1 MGRRR
6 ERGRRSPGG
15 ARGPSLPRV
24 RGRLRGRPRGDGRV
38 IPEPGAGEAEE
49 VHLTRARLGGA
60 LPGDLVEAEVRFR
73 ARSGRLEGAVA
84 RVLERTSAPL
94 AGVVTGDG
102 AAVDIWDPQ
111 WAREVVIPPGARG
124 GAGPGDFVSV
134 RIHGYPTTAGP
145 TAAGRPVV
153 GAVEQVF
160 GASDDPAAELAATL
174 FRFGLRDEFPPE
186 ALAQAE
192 AAPAGVTASDRAG
205 REDLRRRRIVT
216 LDPAD
221 ARDHDDAVEAE
232 ALPDG
237 GFRIGVHIAEVSRY
251 VPAGSPVDAEAARRG
266 TSAYFPER
274 AVPML
279 PEALSSGICSLREG
293 EDRLAFSARL
303 TVGPDGRLRE
313 AEFFRSVI
321 RSAARL
327 AYREGAAMLAGAEPG
342 PLGEAVRL
350 MGRAAEALAA
360 AQRARGAVDL
370 DLPEPEVETD
380 DRGNLVAVRR
390 AERTDAHRLV
400 EEFMLLAN
408 EAVARRLA
416 AAGIPALF
424 RTHAAPPP
432 DRAER
437 FEDLLAAFG
446 ERLAPPGEPLRPMH
460 FARLLARLEGRREAS
475 FLRRRLLRA
484 LALAAYAPENRGHF
498 ALALPDYLHF
508 TSPIRRYPD
517 LLAHRALAAS
527 IGGDRDSLPP
537 PEALAALAESCSVT
551 ERSAE
556 AAERALLSRRITRF
570 LAGRLGDVFPARVAA
585 LGRFGLEVELD
596 AIPVT
601 GTVPM
606 GTLTDD
612 RYRFH
617 RQDHSLRGRDT
628 GRSFRL
634 GDPLE
639 VQLVRTDRRLG
650 DLEFIPANREPPP
663 RRRR

>member
-6 ERGRRSPGG
+6 ERRRRSVGG

-24 RGRLRGRPRGDGRV
+24 RGRFRGRPRGDGRV

-49 VHLTRARLGGA
+49 VHLTRTRLGGA
-60 LPGDLVEAEVRFR
+60 LPGDRVEAEVRFR
-73 ARSGRLEGAVA
+73 ARSGRLEGAVV
-84 RVLERTSAPL
+84 RILERASAPL

-134 RIHGYPTTAGP
+134 RLHGHPTAG
-145 TAAGRPVV
+145 GRPVV

-186 ALAQAE
+186 ALAQAA
-192 AAPAGVTASDRAG
+192 AAPAGVAASDRAG
-205 REDLRRRRIVT
+205 REDLRDRRILT
-216 LDPAD
+216 MDPAD

-237 GFRIGVHIAEVSRY
+237 GFRIGVHIAEVGRY

-266 TSAYFPER
+266 TSVYFPER

-293 EDRLAFSARL
+293 EDRLAFSVRL
-303 TVGPDGRLRE
+303 TIGPDGRLRE
-313 AEFFRSVI
+313 AAFSRSVI

-342 PLGEAVRL
+342 PIGEAVRV

-360 AQRARGAVDL
+360 ARKARGAVDL

-416 AAGIPALF
+416 AAGVPALF
-424 RTHAAPPP
+424 RTHATPPP

-460 FARLLARLEGRREAS
+460 FARLLTRLEGRREAP

-517 LLAHRALAAS
+517 LLAHRALAALL
-527 IGGDRDSLPP
+527 GDDGDSSPS
-537 PEALAALAESCSVT
+537 PEALAELAESCSRT

-556 AAERALLSRRITRF
+556 GAERALLSRRITRF
-570 LAGRLGDVFPARVAA
+570 LAEKLGEVFPARVAA

-606 GTLTDD
+606 ETVTGD

-639 VQLVRTDRRLG
+639 VQLVRADRRLG
-650 DLEFIPANREPPP
+650 DLEFIPATGEPPP

>member
-1 MGRRR
+1 M
-6 ERGRRSPGG
+6 
-15 ARGPSLPRV
+15 
-24 RGRLRGRPRGDGRV
+24 
-38 IPEPGAGEAEE
+38 IPEPGAEAPDED
-49 VHLTRARLGGA
+49 VHLTRTRLGGA
-60 LPGDLVEAEVRFR
+60 LPGDRVEAEVRFR
-73 ARSGRLEGAVA
+73 APSGRLEGAVV
-84 RVLERTSAPL
+84 RVVERASVPL

-111 WAREVVIPPGARG
+111 WAREVVLPPGARG

-134 RIHGYPTTAGP
+134 RIRGYPTPG
-145 TAAGRPVV
+145 GRPVV
-153 GAVEQVF
+153 GAVERVF

-174 FRFGLRDEFPPE
+174 FRFGLRDEFPPA

-192 AAPAGVTASDRAG
+192 TAPAGVVAADRSG
-205 REDLRRRRIVT
+205 REDLRNRRIVT
-216 LDPAD
+216 MDPAD

-237 GFRIGVHIAEVSRY
+237 GFRIGVHIADVSRY

-279 PEALSSGICSLREG
+279 PEALSSSICSLREG
-293 EDRLAFSARL
+293 EDRLAFSVSL
-303 TVGPDGRLRE
+303 TVGPDGLLRE
-313 AEFFRSVI
+313 SRFFRSVI

-327 AYREGAAMLAGAEPG
+327 DYRRGAAMLGGAEPG
-342 PLGEAVRL
+342 PIGEAVRV
-350 MGRAAEALAA
+350 MGRAARALAA
-360 AQRARGAVDL
+360 ARRARGAVDL
-370 DLPEPEVETD
+370 DLPEPEVTTD
-380 DRGNLVAVRR
+380 DRGNLVEVRR

-416 AAGIPALF
+416 GAGTPALF

-432 DRAER
+432 DRANR
-437 FEDLLAAFG
+437 FEDLLAVFG

-460 FARLLARLEGRREAS
+460 FARLLARIERRREAP

-484 LALAAYAPENRGHF
+484 LALARYAPKNEGHF

-517 LLAHRALAAS
+517 LLAHRALAAVL
-527 IGGDRDSLPP
+527 GDDPDSLPP
-537 PEALAALAESCSVT
+537 PDALADFAESCSRT

-556 AAERALLSRRITRF
+556 AAERALLSRRLTRF
-570 LAGRLGDVFPARVAA
+570 LAEKLGDVFPARVAA
-585 LGRFGLEVELD
+585 LVRFGLEVELD
-596 AIPVT
+596 EIPVT

-606 GTLTDD
+606 ETITDD

-617 RQDHSLRGRDT
+617 RQDYSLRGRDT

-650 DLEFIPANREPPP
+650 DLEFIPANEAPPT

>member
-1 MGRRR
+1 M
-6 ERGRRSPGG
+6 
-15 ARGPSLPRV
+15 
-24 RGRLRGRPRGDGRV
+24 
-38 IPEPGAGEAEE
+38 IPEPGAEAADEE
-49 VHLTRARLGGA
+49 VHLTRTRLGGA

-73 ARSGRLEGAVA
+73 ARSGRLEGAVV
-84 RVLERTSAPL
+84 RVVERASVPL

-102 AAVDIWDPQ
+102 AAVDIWEPQ
-111 WAREVVIPPGARG
+111 WAREVVLPPGARG

-134 RIHGYPTTAGP
+134 RIRGYPAAG
-145 TAAGRPVV
+145 GRPVV

-174 FRFGLRDEFPPE
+174 FRFGLRDEFPPA

-192 AAPAGVTASDRAG
+192 AAPAGVSEADRAG
-205 REDLRRRRIVT
+205 REDLRDRRIVT
-216 LDPAD
+216 VDPAD

-237 GFRIGVHIAEVSRY
+237 GFRIGVHIADVSRY
-251 VPAGSPVDAEAARRG
+251 VPAGSPVDTEAARRG

-293 EDRLAFSARL
+293 EDRLAFSASL
-303 TVGPDGRLRE
+303 TVGPDGLLRE
-313 AEFFRSVI
+313 SRFFRSVI

-327 AYREGAAMLAGAEPG
+327 DYRRGAAMLGGAEPG
-342 PLGEAVRL
+342 PLGEAVRV
-350 MGRAAEALAA
+350 MGRAARALAA
-360 AQRARGAVDL
+360 ARKARGAVDL
-370 DLPEPEVETD
+370 DLPEPEVTTD
-380 DRGNLVAVRR
+380 DRGNLVEVRR

-416 AAGIPALF
+416 ADGVPALF

-432 DRAER
+432 DRADR
-437 FEDLLAAFG
+437 FEDLLAVFG
-446 ERLAPPGEPLRPMH
+446 ERLAPPGEPLRPRH
-460 FARLLARLEGRREAS
+460 FARLLARIERRREAP

-484 LALAAYAPENRGHF
+484 LALARYAPQNEGHF

-517 LLAHRALAAS
+517 LLAHRALAALL
-527 IGGDRDSLPP
+527 GDDPDSLPP
-537 PEALAALAESCSVT
+537 PDALADFAESCSRT

-556 AAERALLSRRITRF
+556 AAERALLSRRLTRY
-570 LAGRLGDVFPARVAA
+570 LAERLGDVFAARVAA

-596 AIPVT
+596 EIPVT

-606 GTLTDD
+606 ETLTDD

-617 RQDHSLRGRDT
+617 RQDYSLRGRDT

-639 VQLVRTDRRLG
+639 VQLVRTDRRRG
-650 DLEFIPANREPPP
+650 DLEFIPATEAPPT

>member
-6 ERGRRSPGG
+6 ERRQRSVGG

-24 RGRLRGRPRGDGRV
+24 RGRFRGRPRGDSRV

-49 VHLTRARLGGA
+49 VHLTRTRLGGA
-60 LPGDLVEAEVRFR
+60 LPGDLVEVEVRFR
-73 ARSGRLEGAVA
+73 ARSGRLEGAVV
-84 RVLERTSAPL
+84 RILERASAPL

-134 RIHGYPTTAGP
+134 RLHGHPTAG
-145 TAAGRPVV
+145 GRPVV

-186 ALAQAE
+186 ALAQAA

-205 REDLRRRRIVT
+205 REDLRDRRILT

-221 ARDHDDAVEAE
+221 ARDHDDAIEAE
-232 ALPDG
+232 ALPEG

-293 EDRLAFSARL
+293 EDRLAFSVRL

-313 AEFFRSVI
+313 AAFSRSVI

-342 PLGEAVRL
+342 PIGEAVRV
-350 MGRAAEALAA
+350 MGRAARALAA
-360 AQRARGAVDL
+360 ARKARGAVDL

-416 AAGIPALF
+416 AAGVPALF
-424 RTHAAPPP
+424 RTHATPPP

-460 FARLLARLEGRREAS
+460 FARLLTRLEGRREAP

-527 IGGDRDSLPP
+527 LGGDGDSSPS
-537 PEALAALAESCSVT
+537 PEALAELAESCSRT

-556 AAERALLSRRITRF
+556 GAERALLSRRITRF
-570 LAGRLGDVFPARVAA
+570 LAEKLGEVFPARVAA

-606 GTLTDD
+606 ETLTGD
-612 RYRFH
+612 RYRFQ

-639 VQLVRTDRRLG
+639 VQLVRADRRLG
-650 DLEFIPANREPPP
+650 DLEFIPATGEPPP

>member
-6 ERGRRSPGG
+6 ERRQRAVGA

-24 RGRLRGRPRGDGRV
+24 RGRFHGRPRGDGRL
-38 IPEPGAGEAEE
+38 IPEPGPEAPEEE
-49 VHLTRARLGGA
+49 VHLTRTRLGGA
-60 LPGDLVEAEVRFR
+60 LPGDRVEAEVRFR
-73 ARSGRLEGAVA
+73 ARSGRLEGAVV
-84 RVLERTSAPL
+84 RVLERASVPL

-134 RIHGYPTTAGP
+134 RIRGYPAPG
-145 TAAGRPVV
+145 GRPVV

-174 FRFGLRDEFPPE
+174 FRFGLRDEFPPA

-192 AAPAGVTASDRAG
+192 AAPAEVAPADRAG
-205 REDLRRRRIVT
+205 REDLRNRRIVT
-216 LDPAD
+216 VDPAD

-237 GFRIGVHIAEVSRY
+237 GFRVGVHIADVSRY

-293 EDRLAFSARL
+293 EDRLAFSASL
-303 TVGPDGRLRE
+303 TVGPDGLLRE
-313 AEFFRSVI
+313 ARFFRSVI

-327 AYREGAAMLAGAEPG
+327 DYGEGAAMLAGAEPG
-342 PLGEAVRL
+342 PIGEAVRV
-350 MGRAAEALAA
+350 MGRAARTLAA
-360 AQRARGAVDL
+360 ARKARGAVDL
-370 DLPEPEVETD
+370 DLPEPEVVTD
-380 DRGNLVAVRR
+380 DHGNLVEVRR

-416 AAGIPALF
+416 AAGVPALF

-432 DRAER
+432 DRADR
-437 FEDLLAAFG
+437 FEDLLAVFG
-446 ERLAPPGEPLRPMH
+446 ERLAPPAEPLRPTH
-460 FARLLARLEGRREAS
+460 FARLLARIEGRREAP

-484 LALAAYAPENRGHF
+484 LALARYAPKNEGHF

-517 LLAHRALAAS
+517 LLAHRALAALL
-527 IGGDRDSLPP
+527 GGDLDSLPP
-537 PEALAALAESCSVT
+537 SDALADFAESCSRT

-556 AAERALLSRRITRF
+556 AAERALLSRRLTRF
-570 LAGRLGDVFPARVAA
+570 LAQRLGDVFPARVAA

-596 AIPVT
+596 EIPVT

-606 GTLTDD
+606 ETLTDD

-617 RQDHSLRGRDT
+617 RQDYSLRGRDT

-650 DLEFIPANREPPP
+650 DLEFIPATAEPAH

>member
-6 ERGRRSPGG
+6 ERRQRAVGG
-15 ARGPSLPRV
+15 ARSPSLPRV
-24 RGRLRGRPRGDGRV
+24 RGRFRGRPRGDGRV

-49 VHLTRARLGGA
+49 VHLTRTRLGGA

-73 ARSGRLEGAVA
+73 ARSGRLEGAVT
-84 RVLERTSAPL
+84 RVLERASAPL

-134 RIHGYPTTAGP
+134 RIHGVPNTG
-145 TAAGRPVV
+145 GRPVV
-153 GAVEQVF
+153 GTVEQVF

-205 REDLRRRRIVT
+205 REDRRGRRILT

-279 PEALSSGICSLREG
+279 PEALSSGICSLREC
-293 EDRLAFSARL
+293 EDRLAFSAIL
-303 TVGPDGRLRE
+303 TVGADGRLRE
-313 AEFFRSVI
+313 AQFSRSVI

-342 PLGEAVRL
+342 PIGEAVRI
-350 MGRAAEALAA
+350 MGRAAEALSKA
-360 AQRARGAVDL
+360 RKARGAVDL

-380 DRGNLVAVRR
+380 DRGNLVSVRR

-432 DRAER
+432 DRADR

-460 FARLLARLEGRREAS
+460 FARLLARLEGRREAP

-484 LALAAYAPENRGHF
+484 LALATYAPENRGHF

-527 IGGDRDSLPP
+527 LGGDRDSPP
-537 PEALAALAESCSVT
+537 PPDALAELAESCSRT

-570 LAGRLGDVFPARVAA
+570 LTERLGEVFPARVAA

-596 AIPVT
+596 EIPVT

-606 GTLTDD
+606 ETLTDD

-650 DLEFIPANREPPP
+650 DLEFIPATGEPPP